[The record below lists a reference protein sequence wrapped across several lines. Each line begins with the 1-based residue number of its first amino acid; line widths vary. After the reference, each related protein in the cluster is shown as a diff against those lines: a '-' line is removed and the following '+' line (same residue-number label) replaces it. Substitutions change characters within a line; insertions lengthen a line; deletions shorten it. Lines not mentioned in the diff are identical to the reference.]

1 MALPALRWEPPAL
14 RLRAQQRGRRA
25 SAHLEQRR
33 ARLLPQG
40 ARLSSPGVRPRRH
53 RQSIRIVPSGISN
66 PFRETASGMTRRGF
80 TLLEIIVAVAITA
93 MIGVTIAMAFTSGF
107 KAKELVESEAE
118 QYRGLRTTLD
128 RMVRE
133 IGAAFVSD
141 RYDQRR
147 YRDQNDRPTNFIGT
161 RDKLIFTSMAHQRL
175 YADAKESDQMV
186 VEYGVHASTQ
196 KGVRN
201 QQDLMRRENPN
212 VYGEDKMDHGGVEE
226 VLLENVKR
234 VEFSYWDSDQ
244 KDWVND
250 WDTRK
255 LEKKSILPTRVRI
268 TLVRADENGHEQR
281 YTTETRIML
290 NTVIPRF

>member
-1 MALPALRWEPPAL
+1 MA
-14 RLRAQQRGRRA
+14 
-25 SAHLEQRR
+25 
-33 ARLLPQG
+33 
-40 ARLSSPGVRPRRH
+40 
-53 RQSIRIVPSGISN
+53 
-66 PFRETASGMTRRGF
+66 RRGF
-80 TLLEIIVAVAITA
+80 TLLEVIVAVAITA
-93 MIGVTIAMAFTSGF
+93 MIGATIAVAFNTGF
-107 KAKELVESEAE
+107 KAKEIVETEAE
-118 QYRGLRTTLD
+118 QYRGLRTTMD

-141 RYDQRR
+141 RYDSRR
-147 YRDQNDRPTNFIGT
+147 YRDQNDRPTNFIGA
-161 RDKLIFTSMAHQRL
+161 RDKLIFTSLAHQRL

-186 VEYGVHASTQ
+186 VAYEVRTSTK
-196 KGVRN
+196 KGSRG

-212 VYGEDKMDHGGVEE
+212 LYGEDRMERGGVED

-255 LEKKSILPTRVRI
+255 IEKKSILPVRVRI
-268 TLVRADENGHEQR
+268 ALIRADESGHEQR

-290 NTVIPRF
+290 NTEIPRF

>member
-1 MALPALRWEPPAL
+1 M
-14 RLRAQQRGRRA
+14 G
-25 SAHLEQRR
+25 
-33 ARLLPQG
+33 
-40 ARLSSPGVRPRRH
+40 
-53 RQSIRIVPSGISN
+53 
-66 PFRETASGMTRRGF
+66 RRGF

-93 MIGVTIAMAFTSGF
+93 AIGATIAAAFTSGF
-107 KAKELVESEAE
+107 RAKELVESEAE

-133 IGAAFVSD
+133 ISAAFVSD
-141 RYDQRR
+141 RYDVRR
-147 YRDQNDRPTNFIGT
+147 YRDQSERPTNFIGS
-161 RDKLIFTSMAHQRL
+161 RDRLVFTSLAHQRL

-186 VEYGVHASTQ
+186 VEYSVKTST
-196 KGVRN
+196 KKSAHS

-212 VYGEDKMDHGGVEE
+212 VYGEDKMERGGLED
-226 VLLENVKR
+226 VLLEDVKR

-268 TLVRADENGHEQR
+268 TLVRSDESGHEQH
-281 YTTETRIML
+281 YTTEARVML
-290 NTVIPRF
+290 NTEIPRF